1 MLDIAIPF
9 SSSLTFPTIFI
20 SSVLSL
26 YFRFFLFVSFE
37 NKAIFGPK
45 HAFDQAEPVSANL
58 AFQKSNMLQL
68 FTEYI

>member
-1 MLDIAIPF
+1 MSYP
-9 SSSLTFPTIFI
+9 FI
-20 SSVLSL
+20 SVGHSVLYLNSL
-26 YFRFFLFVSFE
+26 IKDFLFVSFE
-37 NKAIFGPK
+37 NKAIFGAK